1 MKLGYMAYSEVTVSI
16 GIVLTPVANLG
27 ILLGTVSLLQVVSEL
42 VVVYSP
48 AIMSLK
54 VSPMGHCMWA

>member
-1 MKLGYMAYSEVTVSI
+1 MKLGYMAYSEVTVSN
-16 GIVLTPVANLG
+16 GIVRTPVANLG
-27 ILLGTVSLLQVVSEL
+27 ILLRTVSLLQVVSEL

-54 VSPMGHCMWA
+54 VPPMGHCMWA